1 MEKLKIGVLGGGQLG
16 AMLIRHS
23 IDFGLDMS
31 VMDKNSDSPCA
42 RYTSS
47 FYVGDPMNYQ
57 DVLDF
62 GKNLDIITIEKEA
75 VNTKALR
82 ELSNTGVK
90 VFPSP
95 ETIEIIQ
102 NKHTQKKFLEYA
114 ELPVAPSVL
123 VNAKSELYDQVNN
136 LPGCLKLCSNGYDGK
151 GVMIIRTEQDIEKAF
166 EEPSI
171 LEELVDIKQE
181 ISVIVARN
189 ENGQVVCYDPVMMI
203 FDKERMLLDYQLCP
217 AGISEEL
224 AAEARNIA
232 IKTAEALKL
241 TGILAVEMF
250 ITNDDRLLV
259 NELAPRPHNSG
270 HHTIEACATSQYE
283 QLLRVIMGWPLGATK
298 LTNSSVMMNVLEPAA
313 SEKKSMEK
321 ALESI
326 LGSEDVHLHWYGKK
340 GGSEGRKMGH
350 ITITDDTIENA
361 LLKAAT
367 IRNILKAQ
375 HEEK

>member
-1 MEKLKIGVLGGGQLG
+1 MKELKIGILGGGQLG
-16 AMLIRHS
+16 AMLIRHA
-23 IDFGLDMS
+23 IDFGLDIS
-31 VMDKNSDSPCA
+31 VMDKSLDSPCA

-47 FYVGDPMNYQ
+47 FSVGNPMNYQ

-62 GKNLDIITIEKEA
+62 GKNLDIITIEIEA

-82 ELSNTGVK
+82 ELSNNGVK

-102 NKHTQKKFLEYA
+102 NKHSQKKFLENA
-114 ELPVAPSVL
+114 GMPVAPSVL
-123 VNAKSELYDQVNN
+123 VNAKSELYGLVNN

-151 GVMIIRTEQDIEKAF
+151 GVMIIRSEQDIEKAF
-166 EEPSI
+166 DEPSI
-171 LEELVDIKQE
+171 LEELVDIKHE

-189 ENGQVVCYDPVMMI
+189 ENGQVDCYDPVMMI
-203 FDKERMLLDYQLCP
+203 FNKERMLLDYQLCP
-217 AGISEEL
+217 ADISVET

-250 ITNDDRLLV
+250 ITGDGKLLV

-270 HHTIEACATSQYE
+270 HHTIEACVTSQYE
-283 QLLRVIMGWPLGATK
+283 QLLRVIMGWPLGSTK
-298 LTNSSVMMNVLEPAA
+298 LTSSSVMMNVLEPAA
-313 SEKKSMEK
+313 SEKKNMGK

-326 LGSEDVHLHWYGKK
+326 LGLEDVHLHWYGKK

-350 ITITDDTIENA
+350 ITINDDTIEKA

-367 IRNILKAQ
+367 IRNILKAK